1 MSNHPA
7 SARMRVPRG
16 VELAAA
22 ACARSARR
30 QVSGLVMQG
39 FLAAPR
45 RRTLVTGLEDV
56 SGARRASAAASEV
69 SHGPARL
76 RSLKLDLRGGDG
88 A

>member
-1 MSNHPA
+1 MSNRPA

-22 ACARSARR
+22 ACAHSARR
-30 QVSGLVMQG
+30 QVSWLVMQG
-39 FLAAPR
+39 FSSAPR